1 MKKLLFIGH
10 VYHQKTKSNVFVM
23 DILQQEYDIYECY
36 LDPAESLD
44 YQELNLFYGKEFDAL
59 VVWQVMP
66 KLSILKKYVTWK
78 TSLFFPM
85 YDHYYAHG
93 GLFQPIWEEYQETII
108 VCFSRTLYNEI
119 TANGFDTRYIQFFPQ
134 PCKIENWG
142 DESSIFFWQRLSI
155 LNLST
160 LAIAMKNYGLNR
172 IHLHKAPDPGHQ
184 IKEFLDYND
193 YDTKRFFHGMKRT
206 ESSWFEN
213 KAQLVDE
220 INRHAFF
227 MAPRHVEGIGMSFL
241 EAMASG
247 RVVVAPDMPTM
258 NEYIEDGKNGLLYP
272 WDEYNKIS
280 HCQRPVKHAKL
291 SIRTIQQNAYQTIV
305 EGYERWCRQKLDIVK
320 WADLLAK
327 PDLRRLDR
335 CAVSHGWKEW
345 PIDEQQFPDRE
356 ELLSKVQEKSP
367 DFGVK
372 TANPI
377 VSVVTVVFNAVK
389 DGRKDMLLQCMESV
403 QNQEGVTIEHV
414 IVDGGSTD
422 GTIALVENYKNRNV
436 PIRFLSMSDSGVY
449 EAMNRGLAI
458 ANGDYVTYLNSDD
471 FYHNPS
477 GMADS
482 VKVLQ
487 QTGCAYS
494 FAPISVVDDF
504 LYHNPHVIPYLY
516 IFEVF
521 QHAVFSH
528 QSILMKKKLMLD
540 LHGFD
545 MSYRSAADYDLVLR
559 MILAGYKGCYVDSN
573 FVSYRMTGMS
583 SVNPHLSG
591 RETGLIFW
599 RLYNKY
605 LGAHLTREDAYLIHS
620 AWRFPTHSRDLQ
632 ERIRGI
638 VSNAFVGLPE
648 VVYRKPD
655 HWKVAGYALRCLVKG
670 QWRLLKDFLIVQG
683 NSRFNQYWYGIKYCQ
698 DIDLSGLPPAAHYLI
713 YGWREGKDPSPA
725 FSTNNYLN
733 RYPDVRKMDIC
744 PIVHWKLRGKR
755 EGRYCD

>member
-10 VYHQKTKSNVFVM
+10 TYHKKTKSHVFLL
-23 DILQQEYDIYECY
+23 DILHQGYEISECY
-36 LDPAESLD
+36 LDPEMNLD
-44 YQELNLFYGKEFDAL
+44 NQVPNQLVGKEFDVL

-66 KLSILKKYVTWK
+66 KLSLLRKIVIWK

-85 YDHYYAHG
+85 YDHFYAHG
-93 GLFQPIWEEYQETII
+93 GLYQPIWEEYQNTII
-108 VCFSRTLYNEI
+108 VCFSKTLHKEL
-119 TANGFDTRYIQFFPQ
+119 TSNGFDTRYIQFFPQ
-134 PCKIENWG
+134 PHIVNDWG
-142 DESSIFFWQRLSI
+142 DEHSVFFWQRLSL

-160 LAIAMKNYGLNR
+160 LATAMKEIGLKS

-184 IKEFLDYND
+184 IKSASEFDKA
-193 YDTKRFFHGMKRT
+193 TKWFYQDLKQT
-206 ESSWFEN
+206 ESSWFDN
-213 KAQLVDE
+213 KDQLDDE
-220 INRHAFF
+220 IKKHAFF

-241 EAMASG
+241 EAMAAG
-247 RVVVAPDMPTM
+247 RVVIAPDMPTM
-258 NEYIEDGKNGLLYP
+258 NEYIEDGKNGMLYP
-272 WDEYNKIS
+272 WDEHFRMS
-280 HCQRPVKHAKL
+280 HCRQSVQKPTL
-291 SIRTIQQNAYQTIV
+291 SIRKIQQNACQTIA
-305 EGYERWCRQKLDIVK
+305 EGYEQWCRQRSDIVK
-320 WADLLAK
+320 WADLLAA
-327 PDLRRLDR
+327 PDLQRLDR

-345 PIDEQQFPDRE
+345 PIDEQQSPDRD
-356 ELLSKVQEKSP
+356 ELLSKTQEKSP
-367 DFGVK
+367 ELGVT
-372 TANPI
+372 TAPPI

-389 DGRKDMLLQCMESV
+389 DGRKDMFLQCMESV
-403 QNQEGVTIEHV
+403 QNQKGVTIEHV

-422 GTIALVENYKNRNV
+422 GTVALVENYKNRNI
-436 PIRFLSMSDSGVY
+436 PIRFLSMPDSGVY

-458 ANGDYVTYLNSDD
+458 ANGAYVTYLNSDD

-559 MILAGYKGCYVDSN
+559 MILAGHKGCYVDSN

-591 RETGLIFW
+591 HETGLIFW

-605 LGAHLTREDAYLIHS
+605 LGAHLTREEAYLIHA
-620 AWRFPTHSRDLQ
+620 AWRFPAHSGDLQ

-648 VVYRKPD
+648 VVYKKPD
-655 HWKVAGYALRCLVKG
+655 RWKVAGYALRCLVKG
-670 QWRLLKDFLIVQG
+670 QWRLLRDFLIVQG
-683 NSRFNQYWYGIKYCQ
+683 NSRFNQHWYGIKYYQ
-698 DIDLSGLPPAAHYLI
+698 DIEVSGLPPAAHYLI
-713 YGWREGKDPSPA
+713 HGWREGKDPSPA

-733 RYPDVRKMDIC
+733 RYPDVQEMDIC